1 MKTVMRLLF
10 VTGGILAI
18 GAGSDGLAQPA
29 TPAKATPTPAAA
41 PAKAAPTPAA
51 TPAATAAPAKAG
63 KPATGKAGEE
73 KLMEF
78 EGDVVEAQFL
88 RPDQGV
94 TEAVVRRTRSSLI
107 QVRTDF
113 VDEILKSAEDL

>member
-1 MKTVMRLLF
+1 MKKVIRVVVMAFGFAVLLPA
-10 VTGGILAI
+10 GDL
-18 GAGSDGLAQPA
+18 GAQ
-29 TPAKATPTPAAA
+29 TPKAKAKT
-41 PAKAAPTPAA
+41 
-51 TPAATAAPAKAG
+51 
-63 KPATGKAGEE
+63 EE
-73 KLMEF
+73 KVKEMDF

-94 TEAVVRRTRSSLI
+94 AEALVRRTGSSLI

>member
-1 MKTVMRLLF
+1 MKTVLRLLL
-10 VTGGILAI
+10 VTVGILAI
-18 GAGSDGLAQPA
+18 GAGSDAFAQPA
-29 TPAKATPTPAAA
+29 APAKPAPAPAAA
-41 PAKAAPTPAA
+41 PAKVAPAPAPAA
-51 TPAATAAPAKAG
+51 TPAKAG
-63 KPATGKAGEE
+63 KPATGKTGEE